1 MIQYFNVFTSVQKHK
16 DVSPVAAEIII
27 MKKIFLLSV
36 IAASTLL
43 FSCKS
48 KDKDKGSVD
57 SSVSVTSSTS
67 VTPAASEGSTSP
79 ANEPKSYT
87 VTFSPDSA
95 LLGKS
100 KEVGIKLI
108 SGTATELAD
117 PDGKAQGMELSF
129 KISVTNK
136 NKIGG
141 NSIGVA
147 PSEFRLVLD
156 NNNSI
161 SQFNG
166 SYVSVEPESTKESE
180 TITYRLPA
188 GSKPKTLNLF
198 NDETRSS
205 VSVLLK

>member
-1 MIQYFNVFTSVQKHK
+1 M
-16 DVSPVAAEIII
+16 
-27 MKKIFLLSV
+27 
-36 IAASTLL
+36 AASLLL
-43 FSCKS
+43 FGCKS

-57 SSVSVTSSTS
+57 SSVSVASSTT
-67 VTPAASEGSTSP
+67 VTPTPGEGSTSP

-87 VTFSPDSA
+87 VAFSPDSA

-100 KEVGIKLI
+100 KEVGIKLM

-117 PDGKAQGMELSF
+117 PDGKAQGIELSF

-147 PSEFRLVLD
+147 PSDFRLVLD
-156 NNNSI
+156 NNTAI

-198 NDETRSS
+198 NDETRAS
-205 VSVLLK
+205 VSISLK

>member
-1 MIQYFNVFTSVQKHK
+1 
-16 DVSPVAAEIII
+16 
-27 MKKIFLLSV
+27 MKKTLLLSV
-36 IAASTLL
+36 IAASMML
-43 FSCKS
+43 FGCKS
-48 KDKDKGSVD
+48 KDKEKGSVD
-57 SSVSVTSSTS
+57 STVNVSSSTT
-67 VTPAASEGSTSP
+67 VTPAESSTSP

-87 VTFSPDSA
+87 VAFAPDSA

-100 KEVGIKLI
+100 KEVSVKLI

-117 PDGKAQGMELSF
+117 PDGKAQGIELNF

-141 NSIGVA
+141 NSIGIA

-156 NNNSI
+156 NNTSI

-198 NDETRSS
+198 NDETRAS
-205 VSVLLK
+205 VSVSLK